1 MSLQSELQEF
11 LARTGESKRALSL
24 RAGLNPK
31 AVSDILSLPG
41 IRPRHATLARLS
53 EATGLDLLATAEFS
67 PRTYADVLRDIERTD
82 RVAGGCPSAR
92 KARSRVMWL
101 MRQAGWVA
109 ELKVACRQEVID
121 FFAGTT
127 PSAVG
132 LSAGSFATYKSDILK
147 LLDGTKTRA
156 RTRNIRDI
164 GGVHAALFERIKTSE
179 LADELKWIAGS
190 FLLYLHDAGIPPERV
205 TSATLQDYYTHR
217 VQNSGRSADACRKH
231 VRRVARLMT
240 EMSHRDA
247 FADFGIS
254 PVNHPFGDG
263 RDRFAVPDAP
273 LAPLLSE
280 FSTSVAPWALG
291 EQSRTGETR
300 AAFLAALDETDAPA
314 TGKKARLRAKLAAR
328 PSAPSR
334 QRSDH
339 DAALAQ
345 SGFLTTKQQWSN
357 TTLATRRGYVVSLAK
372 ALYATTDVVIE
383 SIEELTDPEILAAA
397 ATALSEA
404 NAGKDFAS
412 SYVAAALKCV
422 KKLARDFIGRP
433 HADIE
438 RIDALVRSFETHRK
452 GIAPRNRAK
461 LKDFTESRIQALVD
475 LSDTLMRDVNDRIAK
490 RRTAWRSKHGKLP
503 KPLDVVDEE
512 LAREIATALA
522 HEIMM
527 ARAPRRANLIGI
539 RLDWISLQDGRATIV
554 IPASCVKGRDATA
567 SDLPIP
573 LGAYASSLLRKYVEG
588 VRAKLL
594 APGDKQNPFLF
605 PGPPGK
611 DGRLGRP
618 YEAILGRLTRRV
630 HAIVGVRMH
639 AHLYRHLIGWI
650 WLKED
655 VARLPDVSRLLGHKS
670 LRTTLAYYAEIDE
683 TLALDGWQTHLEGK
697 RERSAP
703 RRAA

>member
-1 MSLQSELQEF
+1 MSLQSELADY

-53 EATGLDLLATAEFS
+53 EATGLDLLATADFT
-67 PRTYADVLRDIERTD
+67 PRTFADVIQDLEHAD
-82 RVAGGCPSAR
+82 RVAGDCPRAR
-92 KARSRVMWL
+92 KARSRLLWL

-109 ELKVACRQEVID
+109 EIKAACRQEVVD
-121 FFAGTT
+121 FFARTT
-127 PSAVG
+127 PAAVG
-132 LSAGSFATYKSDILK
+132 LSAGSFATYKSDILTA
-147 LLDGTKTRA
+147 LDGTKTRA
-156 RTRNIRDI
+156 RTRSIRDV
-164 GGVHAALFERIKTSE
+164 GGVHAALFDRIKTAE
-179 LADELKWIAGS
+179 LADELKWVAGS
-190 FLLYLHDAGIPPERV
+190 FLLYLHDVGIPPERV
-205 TSATLQDYYTHR
+205 TTATLQDYYTHR
-217 VQNSGRSADACRKH
+217 VQTSGRNDAACRKH

-254 PVNHPFGDG
+254 PVAHPFCDG
-263 RDRFAVPDAP
+263 RDRFGVPDEV
-273 LAPLLSE
+273 LAPLLGE
-280 FSTSVAPWALG
+280 FSARVAPWALG
-291 EQSRTGETR
+291 ERSRTGETR
-300 AAFLAALDETDAPA
+300 AAFLAALDETEAPA
-314 TGKKARLRAKLAAR
+314 TGKKARLREKLAAR

-334 QRSDH
+334 RRDEH
-339 DAALAQ
+339 DAALAR
-345 SGFLTTKQQWSN
+345 SGFLTTQQRWSK
-357 TTLATRRGYVVSLAK
+357 TTLATRRGYVISLAK
-372 ALYATTDVVIE
+372 ALYATTEVRIE
-383 SIEELTDPEILAAA
+383 TVEELTDPEILEAA

-404 NAGKDFAS
+404 NAGKEHAS
-412 SYVAAALKCV
+412 AYVAGALKCV

-433 HADIE
+433 QADIE
-438 RIDALVRSFETHRK
+438 RIDALVRSFDTQRR

-461 LKDFTESRIQALVD
+461 LKDFNESRIQAMLD
-475 LSDTLMRDVNDRIAK
+475 LSDTLMVEVNAEIAK
-490 RRTAWRSKHGKLP
+490 RRTAWRAKHGKLP
-503 KPLDVVDEE
+503 KSLDVVDEE
-512 LAREIATALA
+512 LGREIATALA

-527 ARAPRRANLIGI
+527 ARAPRRANLVGI
-539 RLDWISLQDGRATIV
+539 RLDWVSWQDGVATIV

-573 LGAYASSLLRKYVEG
+573 LGAHASGLLRKYEEG

-594 APGDKQNPFLF
+594 APGDEQNPFLF

-618 YEAILGRLTRRV
+618 YEAILDRLTRRV

-683 TLALDGWQTHLEGK
+683 TLALEGWQAHLEAK
-697 RERSAP
+697 RERSTA